1 MRAFTVSET
10 ALRLHPVERDPFIA
24 PPAGDRTCPPRPAA
38 ASGHPMLT
46 IRHAT
51 LAR

>member
-1 MRAFTVSET
+1 VSEI

-24 PPAGDRTCPPRPAA
+24 PPVGDRVCPPRPAA
-38 ASGHPMLT
+38 ASGHSMGPS
-46 IRHAT
+46 RHVT